1 MQHNEVQA
9 AWPYNQ
15 YRSQLQ
21 QQLDRHCLT
30 AELLL
35 PAITRVVGIIG
46 GVLLSLLLSVLLWPK
61 SASEQAMR
69 YELADYTHSSMSQ
82 HQIVVTSTRTHMS
95 FKI

>member
-1 MQHNEVQA
+1 MIMVCSTIKHRLLRHKTNA
-9 AWPYNQ
+9 K
-15 YRSQLQ
+15 SQLQ
-21 QQLDRHCLT
+21 QQPDRRCLT

-69 YELADYTHSSMSQ
+69 
-82 HQIVVTSTRTHMS
+82 
-95 FKI
+95 